1 MCVCVCVVTPC
12 VTVHNGIA
20 LDRALR
26 NVAKNSRWYGLISC
40 HACVT
45 VVWPKRAR
53 DNLKSAVWKT
63 HFSTCSLVILRVRQT
78 LIIWKKMEKHRA
90 IPEDKPNTLIAL
102 LSHELSTVLAS
113 VVELKRWHCSSGETF
128 THGQSWSRL
137 RSRRL
142 LLLSLCIVVAAA
154 ASTLICN
161 PDSRPYTRDPTHRLV
176 EARTLHVSLICW
188 HDYDF
193 VAKPGG
199 RELKMPM

>member
-1 MCVCVCVVTPC
+1 MKNTF
-12 VTVHNGIA
+12 
-20 LDRALR
+20 L
-26 NVAKNSRWYGLISC
+26 NVLSC
-40 HACVT
+40 HSACEANV
-45 VVWPKRAR
+45 
-53 DNLKSAVWKT
+53 NYLE
-63 HFSTCSLVILRVRQT
+63 
-78 LIIWKKMEKHRA
+78 KMEKHRA

-142 LLLSLCIVVAAA
+142 LLLSLCIAVAAA